1 MSQPRTDVDSP
12 IDDPHHAKRWWILG
26 VIGVAQLMI
35 FLDTTIVNIAL
46 PSAQADLDFSDENRQ
61 WIVTAYA
68 LPFGSLL
75 LLGGRLV
82 DMMGGKRA
90 LMIGIIGFGVTS
102 VVGGAAFDF
111 GMLVAARAGQGVFA
125 ALTAPAALS
134 FLLTVF
140 KDPKERV
147 KAFGIYGAL
156 GSGGLTLGLILGGAL
171 TDWLDW
177 RWCMYVNVVFALAV
191 FVGAATTM
199 RNQQAAD
206 RPDKLDIPGT
216 VTASIGLFCLAFG
229 LSNAAEGSW
238 GGPDVWGY
246 LVAGLVLL
254 AVFVV
259 VEIRTANPLMPV
271 RILLDRNRGSSYLA
285 MFLLGIGLF
294 VILLFLTYFLQQ
306 NLAFSPI
313 QSGLAFLPMVGAIV
327 IGATIAPPLLAPKL
341 GPNVLIPLGL
351 LAAAGG
357 SIWLAQLEVDSGYL
371 GGVLGATLVAG
382 FGFGLVISLGSAV
395 ATIGVEPQDAGA
407 ASALVNTV
415 QQVGGSIGTAL
426 LSTLALSA
434 SAALIAGRE
443 LTPELA
449 AEAAVHS
456 YTTAFLWS
464 AVVFTAGAVI
474 CGLLYERGRPA
485 QPAPD
490 AAPPAGV

>member
-1 MSQPRTDVDSP
+1 MSQPHTDVDSP

-46 PSAQADLDFSDENRQ
+46 PSAQTDLGFSDESRQ
-61 WIVTAYA
+61 WVVTAYA
-68 LPFGSLL
+68 LAFGSLL

-82 DMMGGKRA
+82 DMIGAKRA
-90 LMIGIIGFGVTS
+90 LMIGIVGFGVTS
-102 VVGGAAFDF
+102 VVGGAAVDF

-140 KDPKERV
+140 SDPKERV

-156 GSGGLTLGLILGGAL
+156 GSGGLALGLILGGAL
-171 TDWLDW
+171 TGWLDW

-191 FVGAATTM
+191 FVGAALTM

-216 VTASIGLFCLAFG
+216 ITASVGLFCLAFG
-229 LSNAAEGSW
+229 LSNAASGSW
-238 GGPDVWGY
+238 GGPDVWGF
-246 LVAGLVLL
+246 LVAGVVLIG
-254 AVFVV
+254 VFVA
-259 VEIRTANPLMPV
+259 VEMRTANPLMPV

-294 VILLFLTYFLQQ
+294 VTLLFLTYFLQQ
-306 NLAFSPI
+306 NLGFSPI
-313 QSGLAFLPMVGAIV
+313 ESGAAFLPMVGAIV
-327 IGATIAPPLLAPKL
+327 VGATVAPPLLTPRF

-351 LAAAGG
+351 LAAAAG
-357 SIWLAQLEVDSGYL
+357 SIWLARLDTTSSYA
-371 GGVLGATLVAG
+371 GGVLGPAIVAG
-382 FGFGLVISLGSAV
+382 FGFGLVVSLGSAV
-395 ATIGVEPQDAGA
+395 ATVGVQPQDAGA

-426 LSTLALSA
+426 LSTLAV
-434 SAALIAGRE
+434 SAATAFVAGRE
-443 LTPELA
+443 PTPELA
-449 AEAAVHS
+449 AEAAVRS
-456 YTTAFLWS
+456 YTTAFFWS
-464 AVVFTAGAVI
+464 AVVFIAGALI
-474 CGLLYERGRPA
+474 CGVLYERRKVA
-485 QPAPD
+485 QPAPEAGP
-490 AAPPAGV
+490 AAGI